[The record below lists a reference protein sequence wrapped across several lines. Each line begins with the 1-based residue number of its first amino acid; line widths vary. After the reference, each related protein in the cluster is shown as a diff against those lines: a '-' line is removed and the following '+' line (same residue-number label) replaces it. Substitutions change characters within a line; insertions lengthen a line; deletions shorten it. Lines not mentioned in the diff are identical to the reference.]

1 MRATASDSNPVAA
14 SFNHLYS
21 HSPILVS
28 LVIAVRCEPSEKSKR
43 GFDLA
48 RANDRQLGCQRIME
62 LLLRRTGIALVSGL
76 LIFYSSCEKHPLGE
90 MPDVQREQVDP
101 AKNARSRTTATD
113 SDRPSP
119 SPTPAEFFPSSTPH

>member
-1 MRATASDSNPVAA
+1 MA
-14 SFNHLYS
+14 FL
-21 HSPILVS
+21 
-28 LVIAVRCEPSEKSKR
+28 
-43 GFDLA
+43 F
-48 RANDRQLGCQRIME
+48 
-62 LLLRRTGIALVSGL
+62 RRTGIALVSGL